1 MNKIIIT
8 NMRVK
13 TGLQKL
19 DYENRVGTILEGKYE
34 ILKQIGKGG
43 MSIVYVAM
51 DIRLNKQW
59 AIKEIKNDSS
69 QNVETLLK
77 GLEMEANILKK
88 VDHPVL
94 PRIVDIID
102 KDGTVYV
109 VMDYIEGRAM
119 DKVLEEEGA
128 QPEEKVIE
136 WAKQLIGALDYL
148 HSMNPPIIY
157 RDMKPSN
164 IMLKPDGTV
173 KLIDF
178 GTAKEYKTE
187 NIADTIA
194 LGTRGYA
201 APEQFGDS
209 SGKGIYKTDA
219 RTDIYCL
226 GATLYHIV
234 TGKNPA
240 QEPYEIRPI
249 REWNPALSSGLEEI
263 ILKCIQPN
271 PEDRYQS
278 GSELLYNLEH
288 YEQLEQ
294 PFIKK
299 EKKKLFFFLLCFCL
313 TFLSLGICLYGKN
326 GMKREKQQDYRA
338 FIEEANNYKIAGEYL
353 QASEK
358 YVKAIT
364 EIDGGNAEAYL
375 QLLNLYRNYISTEE
389 GLNRIEGYINSGYG
403 DIQKNSEV
411 VYQVAIT
418 YFNELNDYKSSL
430 KYFRMIDSK
439 KVPEAAYYT
448 SLAMALSELNLDYE
462 EIGKQLEAF
471 WQYNQEMTDIQSR
484 LVNDLALGKVYTTY
498 INYIPNAAK
507 NCVMAAEDAFDYM
520 EQITDENRQFW
531 YELEFSRQLA
541 VGYRKLAQGE
551 TDRKQSFAYYQ
562 QAIEYSR
569 NVLTLVLPSE
579 NPELCSQ
586 TYCDIAQMY
595 LEMGESQK
603 ALEEYQKGEK
613 AVKVQNT
620 ALYVGHLKLL
630 YELQEAQHSD
640 YEKWD
645 ITELEILYEECEK
658 LDGIQN
664 NLQYKKLKQKIEA
677 MLLER
682 EET

>member
-1 MNKIIIT
+1 MN
-8 NMRVK
+8 
-13 TGLQKL
+13 
-19 DYENRVGTILEGKYE
+19 YENRVGTILEGKYE

-59 AIKEIKNDSS
+59 AIKEIKNDNS

-119 DKVLEEEGA
+119 DKVLEEDGA

-136 WAKQLIGALDYL
+136 WAKQLAGALDYL
-148 HSMNPPIIY
+148 HTMNPPIIY

-178 GTAKEYKTE
+178 GTAKEYKVE
-187 NIADTIA
+187 NIADTTA

-201 APEQFGDS
+201 APEQFGDR

-240 QEPYEIRPI
+240 QPPYEMRPI
-249 REWNPALSSGLEEI
+249 REWNPTLSSGLEKI
-263 ILKCIQPN
+263 ILKCTQPN

-278 GSELLYNLEH
+278 GSELIYNLEH

-299 EKKKLFFFLLCFCL
+299 EKRKLFSFLLCLCL
-313 TFLSLGICLYGKN
+313 TTVSLIFCIYGKSS
-326 GMKREKQQDYRA
+326 MEKIRQQDYRTL
-338 FIEEANNYKIAGEYL
+338 IEAANNYKISGEYL
-353 QASEK
+353 LASEK
-358 YVKAIT
+358 YVQAIT
-364 EIDGGNAEAYL
+364 EIDGTSSEAYL
-375 QLLNLYRNYISTEE
+375 QLLNLYRNYMDTAE
-389 GLNRIEGYINSGYG
+389 GLNRIEGYINSGYEN
-403 DIQKNSEV
+403 IQNNSDV

-418 YFNELNDYKSSL
+418 YFNELGDYKSSL
-430 KYFRMIDSK
+430 KYFRMADAEEI
-439 KVPEAAYYT
+439 PEAEYYA

-462 EIGKQLEAF
+462 EIGKQLEEF
-471 WQYNQEMTDIQSR
+471 MQYNMGVTDVDAR
-484 LVNDLALGKVYTTY
+484 LLNNRALGKVYTAY
-498 INYIPNAAK
+498 INYIPKAAE
-507 NCVMAAEDAFDYM
+507 NSIIAAEDAFDYL
-520 EQITDENRQFW
+520 EQMTDESQQFL
-531 YELEFSRQLA
+531 YELDFSRQLA
-541 VGYRKLAQGE
+541 VGYRKLAQE
-551 TDRKQSFAYYQ
+551 SVMESSAVANYQ

-569 NVLTLVLPSE
+569 NVLSLVLPDE
-579 NPELCSQ
+579 NPELCTQ
-586 TYCDIAQMY
+586 IYCDIAKIY
-595 LEMGESQK
+595 EEMGDYK
-603 ALEEYQKGEK
+603 RALEEYQKGEK
-613 AVKVQNT
+613 AVQVQN
-620 ALYVGHLKLL
+620 ASLYVGHLKLL
-630 YELQEAQHSD
+630 YDIEEKKSKDYAQWNIEELVSVYTQ
-640 YEKWD
+640 
-645 ITELEILYEECEK
+645 CEGI
-658 LDGIQN
+658 DGINN

-682 EET
+682 EEAVEDYIHRQETEESVS